1 MASSRNRQ
9 HAFFGVS
16 ALIFAC
22 STAVTILWC
31 RSMSAM
37 GGMRMPGG
45 WTMSIAW
52 MRMPGQTWIG
62 AAAAFLAMWVVM
74 MVAMMLPSL
83 IPILRRYR
91 EAVSA
96 KSEPRLGWL
105 TVLVGASYFFVWTV
119 FGMIAFPMGIG
130 LAQTEMQQPA
140 LAHAMPIA
148 AGVVVLLGGAFQFTA
163 CKSRNLACCL
173 DMLMPGHELPAD
185 AATAW
190 RHGLRVGLH
199 CSICCAG
206 LMAILLVI
214 GVMNLWA
221 MAIVA
226 AVITVERFARARVC
240 VVRAVGA
247 VIVGAGVFLIARA
260 AGLE

>member
-1 MASSRNRQ
+1 
-9 HAFFGVS
+9 
-16 ALIFAC
+16 
-22 STAVTILWC
+22 
-31 RSMSAM
+31 M

-148 AGVVVLLGGAFQFTA
+148 AGVVVLLGAHFNSPHA
-163 CKSRNLACCL
+163 SRVI
-173 DMLMPGHELPAD
+173 LPAVWICLCLATNCRPMPQQLGD
-185 AATAW
+185 MASALDCTAAFA
-190 RHGLRVGLH
+190 V
-199 CSICCAG
+199 
-206 LMAILLVI
+206 LV
-214 GVMNLWA
+214 
-221 MAIVA
+221 
-226 AVITVERFARARVC
+226 
-240 VVRAVGA
+240 
-247 VIVGAGVFLIARA
+247 
-260 AGLE
+260 